1 MKTLVALGL
10 VVGVFLALVVAFS
23 YTLVPGLIESRLATN
38 LQERYGLEKKPE
50 VEVSSDFPPE
60 LLVGR
65 IGRIEVLMDELTRQG
80 IRLRDVR
87 ITLKDADVS
96 VISLV
101 RGDIEREIQ
110 TASLVAEA
118 PEKSINDYLRE
129 NDLGLEDG
137 KIDVSPQEVVY
148 RMQDALSGAS
158 ASVSLELKVA
168 GPYTIEVVPKKVR
181 VEEIELPA
189 FLTKRLTS
197 GGRTLK
203 VSELPLGAKLTS
215 VKPSAKDALVVEAE
229 KKK

>member
-1 MKTLVALGL
+1 M
-10 VVGVFLALVVAFS
+10 VGAFS
-23 YTLVPGLIESRLATN
+23 YTLVPRLIESRLATN
-38 LQERYGLEKKPE
+38 LQERYGLQKEPE

-65 IGRIEVLMDELTRQG
+65 IDRIEVLMDELTRQG

-87 ITLKDADVS
+87 ITVKDADVS
-96 VISLV
+96 VISLL
-101 RGDIEREIQ
+101 RGDVEREIR

-129 NDLGLEDG
+129 NDLGLKGG
-137 KIDVSPQEVVY
+137 KIDVRPQEVVY
-148 RMQDALSGAS
+148 RSADALSGIS
-158 ASVSLELKVA
+158 ASISLELKVA
-168 GPYTIEVVPKKVR
+168 GPHTIKVVPKKAR

-189 FLTKRLTS
+189 FLTEPLAL

-203 VSELPLGAKLTS
+203 VSELPLGAKLSS

-229 KKK
+229 VGGA